1 MALDDGAAVFDLSVH
16 QVAIRIGACLLVIAI
31 HGLALAAM
39 AWALGD
45 RGPTFDERLTANP
58 FRHLDLIG
66 ALVMIL
72 AQVGWIRPMA
82 INPTELRL
90 GLLGLIV
97 CVLGSLVATI
107 AAVAVLLQLRVP
119 VLAFLPN
126 AFVPT
131 IIAMLNET
139 GEMTA
144 WFASFNLVPLPPL
157 TGM

>member
-1 MALDDGAAVFDLSVH
+1 MAVD
-16 QVAIRIGACLLVIAI
+16 
-31 HGLALAAM
+31 
-39 AWALGD
+39 
-45 RGPTFDERLTANP
+45 
-58 FRHLDLIG
+58 
-66 ALVMIL
+66 
-72 AQVGWIRPMA
+72 
-82 INPTELRL
+82 PTELL
-90 GLLGLIV
+90 LVLLGLIG

-157 TGM
+157 TGMHLLTAIRPTLAPLLARYQVYAGLALAALALTGVVRTVLQPVKSVVIALWPGL